1 MLYER
6 RGCLFFVFS
15 HIRQLKIKL
24 NECELNPYVV
34 SLAIKRS
41 CSRKLWIDPLIV
53 HHPNRLY
60 LRLLFISQPSLVD
73 MLRIITSAKTGL
85 VFRKNLIKIFIHL
98 VINTSFIDLRER
110 RKNTDEFTSA

>member
-41 CSRKLWIDPLIV
+41 CLMQPKALDRSTNSAPPKPPLSKASF
-53 HHPNRLY
+53 H
-60 LRLLFISQPSLVD
+60 FST
-73 MLRIITSAKTGL
+73 ITSRHVAYHNLG
-85 VFRKNLIKIFIHL
+85 KNRIGI
-98 VINTSFIDLRER
+98 
-110 RKNTDEFTSA
+110 